1 MKKTK
6 KLLILLL
13 ITAVLS
19 AGLTLAFMFR
29 TTGPVNNQFEPAV
42 VACHVVD
49 TADQNHITS
58 IQVQVEEASN
68 IPCYVRLRLVTY
80 WVDKTGN
87 IVGKPSPT
95 LNVTIDETRWMWGED
110 NTFYYRTPLAAK
122 TGKADNLLKSD
133 LVLQTDM
140 FNGEPVYQ
148 VVNAF
153 AEAIQ
158 ANPPQAVQEAW
169 PGFSPSQN

>member
-42 VACHVVD
+42 VMCKVVD
-49 TADQNHITS
+49 TYDGTDKTS
-58 IQVQVEEASN
+58 IEVENDSN
-68 IPCYVRLRLVTY
+68 ILCYVRLRLVTY
-80 WVDKTGN
+80 WVDKNGN
-87 IVGKPSPT
+87 TVGMPSSPLKVSVNDT
-95 LNVTIDETRWMWGED
+95 YWMKGED
-110 NTFYYRTPLAAK
+110 DTFYYRTPLEAK
-122 TGKADNLLKSD
+122 GKAYNLLKD
-133 LVLQTDM
+133 KLVLEERT

-158 ANPPQAVQEAW
+158 ANPPQAVKEAW